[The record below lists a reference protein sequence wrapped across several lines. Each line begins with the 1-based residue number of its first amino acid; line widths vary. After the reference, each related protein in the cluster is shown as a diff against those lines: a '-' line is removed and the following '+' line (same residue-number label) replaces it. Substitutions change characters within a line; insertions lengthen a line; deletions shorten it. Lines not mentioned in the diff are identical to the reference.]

1 MLNKGDIIKTIIEDI
16 SGDGAGIGKVDGMA
30 VFVDGCMPGDI
41 VSAKVIKAKKNYA
54 IAELQEIHERSEN
67 RISPQCPY
75 YTKCGGCTYQEYDY
89 DAQLA
94 IKQKQVVDKLIRIG
108 GIKDPVVRDIIGQK
122 MVDEDGIEYVPFK
135 YRNKGEYPVWN
146 NLVGFYEKK
155 SHKIVD
161 VRECLLQ
168 SDAADAATRAVRENN
183 KGEVKNVIVKTAFG
197 TGEVMVVL
205 SCKAEPTNLEQLIY
219 AIDDAVGEAGYSLES
234 VYTRINDKY
243 KCIAGQR
250 TITDEVEID
259 GRDLK
264 FEISAPSF
272 YQVNTEQM
280 KKLYEKAIEYA
291 ALTGEETVLD
301 LYCGI
306 GTIGLSMVAKA
317 KQVVG
322 IEVVKEAVLD
332 ANRNS
337 VINGVINSRYIAGKA
352 EEVIA
357 KAADPDYV
365 PKENSAEEKLKEA
378 LNEEK
383 LVAVLDPPRA
393 GCDEIL
399 LKTVADARASR
410 IVYISCDPATLARDV
425 KLLGEMGY
433 EFVEA
438 TPVDMF
444 PWTNHVETVAMLS
457 HKKPTA

>member
-1 MLNKGDIIKTIIEDI
+1 MNKGDIIELYIEDI
-16 SGDGAGIGKVDGMA
+16 SGDGAGIGKLEGMA
-30 VFVDGCMPGDI
+30 VFVDGCMPGDRVRAEI
-41 VSAKVIKAKKNYA
+41 TKAKKNYA
-54 IAELQEIHERSEN
+54 IASLKKILEASAK
-67 RISPQCPY
+67 RISPSCPY
-75 YTKCGGCTYQEYDY
+75 YKKCGGCTFQEYDY
-89 DAQLA
+89 DAQLELKA
-94 IKQKQVVDKLIRIG
+94 KQVKDKLIRIG
-108 GIKDPVVRDIIGQK
+108 GIEDPLVRDIIGQK
-122 MVDEDGIEYVPFK
+122 AVGEDGTEYVPFK

-161 VRECLLQ
+161 VKDCLLQ
-168 SDAADAATRAVRENN
+168 SEAADAVTAAVRDNN
-183 KGEVKNVIVKTAFG
+183 KGEVKNVVVKTAFG
-197 TGEVMVVL
+197 TGEVMAVL
-205 SCKAEPTNLEQLIY
+205 SCKSEPSNLDELIV
-219 AIDDAVGEAGYSLES
+219 AMDFAVAEAGYSLES
-234 VYTRINDKY
+234 VYTRINEKY
-243 KCIAGQR
+243 RCVAGVK

-259 GRDLK
+259 GMSLK

-272 YQVNTEQM
+272 YQVNTAQM

-291 ALTGEETVLD
+291 DLTGEETVLD

-306 GTIGLSMVAKA
+306 GTIGLSMVARA

-322 IEVVKEAVLD
+322 IEIVKEAVLD

-357 KAADPDYV
+357 KVAAPDYE
-365 PKENSAEEKLKEA
+365 PKENSAEAKLKEA

-393 GCDEIL
+393 GCDEVL
-399 LKTVADARASR
+399 LNTVASAGASR

-444 PWTNHVETVAMLS
+444 PWTNHVETVVLMTR
-457 HKKPTA
+457 KYT

>member
-1 MLNKGDIIKTIIEDI
+1 MLSKGDIIETLIEDI

-30 VFVDGCMPGDI
+30 VFIDGCLPGDTVRAEI
-41 VSAKVIKAKKNYA
+41 TKAKKNYA
-54 IAELQEIHERSEN
+54 FGSAVEIVKRSAD
-67 RISPQCPY
+67 RIKPLCPY
-75 YTKCGGCTYQEYDY
+75 YEKCGGCTYQEYDY

-94 IKQKQVVDKLIRIG
+94 LKQKQVEDKLTRIG
-108 GIKDPVVRDIIGQK
+108 GLENPVIREIIGQK
-122 MVDEDGIEYVPFK
+122 YTDDAGIEYVPFK

-161 VRECLLQ
+161 VETCLLQ
-168 SDAADAATRAVRENN
+168 SDAADAVSYAVRENN
-183 KGEVKNVIVKTAFG
+183 KGEIKNVVVKTAFG

-205 SCKAEPTNLEQLIY
+205 SCKSEPKNLEAIVH
-219 AIDDAVGEAGYSLES
+219 AIDEAVADADYSLAS

-243 KCIAGQR
+243 KCIAGSR

-259 GRDLK
+259 GRNLK

-291 ALTGEETVLD
+291 DLSGEETVLD

-306 GTIGLSMVAKA
+306 GTIGLSMVGRAKEI
-317 KQVVG
+317 VG
-322 IEVVKEAVLD
+322 IEIVKEAVLD

-337 VINGVINSRYIAGKA
+337 VINGVINSRYICGKA
-352 EEVIA
+352 EEIIEKV
-357 KAADPDYV
+357 AAPDYE
-365 PKENSAEEKLKEA
+365 PKENSAEASLKTA
-378 LNEEK
+378 LAADSV
-383 LVAVLDPPRA
+383 VAVLDPPRA
-393 GCDEIL
+393 GCDEVL
-399 LKTVADARASR
+399 LRTLADAGVGR
-410 IVYISCDPATLARDV
+410 IVYISCDPGTLARDI
-425 KLLGEMGY
+425 KLLTTELGY

-444 PWTNHVETVAMLS
+444 GWTNHVETVCVLKRA
-457 HKKPTA
+457 